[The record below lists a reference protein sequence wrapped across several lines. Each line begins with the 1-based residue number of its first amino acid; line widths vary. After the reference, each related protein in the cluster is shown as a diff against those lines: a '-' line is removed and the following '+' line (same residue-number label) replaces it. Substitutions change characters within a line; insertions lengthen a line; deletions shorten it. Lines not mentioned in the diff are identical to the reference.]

1 VSLIGKPFLVL
12 ITVLALAVLCLV
24 VWVIPRTS
32 GPGVTRVLGR
42 IGLLFGCQICCVLA
56 LLTALNFY
64 FDFYGSWG
72 DLLGYSTTPG
82 HGAITGR
89 PEGRPMPPTGPRRV
103 QAAGTLETVKD
114 GFIRSNQ
121 LKPALGRL
129 ESVIIRGQVS
139 GITTAAYIYLPP
151 QYFEPRYARQRF
163 PVAIAFTGYPG
174 DAHNLI
180 TRLKLPQMVGREI
193 QAGQIQP
200 MMLVMMRPTVV
211 APRDTECTDIP
222 GGPQTETLFSQDIPS
237 AMKAAYRA
245 SVEPSGWSLMGD
257 STGGYCAVK
266 LAMRHSDRFGA
277 AIALAGY
284 YHALSDITT
293 GSLYGGSR
301 AYRNENDL
309 FWRMRHLPIPPVNVL
324 LTTSRKGERDFKD
337 TERFISLARL
347 PMRIASVILPTG
359 GHHFDVWDRELPPAL
374 AWLSAHTAAGPN
386 V

>member
-1 VSLIGKPFLVL
+1 MAVA
-12 ITVLALAVLCLV
+12 ALAVLCLV
-24 VWVIPRTS
+24 VWVMPRAS
-32 GPGVTRVLGR
+32 GPGVSRLLGR
-42 IGLLFGCQICCVLA
+42 IGLLLGCQVACMLA

-72 DLLGYSTTPG
+72 DLLGYSTQSHAT
-82 HGAITGR
+82 ADGR
-89 PEGRPMPPTGPRRV
+89 PAGTPLPPTGPRRV
-103 QAAGTLETVKD
+103 LAAETLETVKD

-121 LKPALGRL
+121 LPPSIGRL
-129 ESVIIRGQVS
+129 ESVVIHGQAS
-139 GITTAAYIYLPP
+139 GITTSAYIYLPP
-151 QYFEPRYARQRF
+151 QYFEAGYAKQRF

-180 TRLKLPQMVGREI
+180 TRLGLPQMVGREI
-193 QAGQIQP
+193 KAGKIQP

-222 GGPQTETLFSQDIPS
+222 GGPQTETLFSQDVPS

-257 STGGYCAVK
+257 STGGYCAIK
-266 LAMRHSDRFGA
+266 LAMRHSDRFGS

-293 GSLYGGSR
+293 GNLYGGSR
-301 AYRNENDL
+301 AYRDENDL
-309 FWRMRHLPIPPVNVL
+309 FWRMRNLPIPPINLL
-324 LTTSRKGERDFKD
+324 LTTSRIGERDFKD
-337 TERFISLARL
+337 TKRFLSLARP
-347 PMRIASVILPTG
+347 PMRIASVILPSG

-374 AWLSAHTAAGPN
+374 SWLSSHMTAGPN